1 LRSLAFFIQTQRG
14 RFLRPP
20 LGKVYSELLLLFVV
34 VGVVVF
40 FVAVTSPVSFWLA
53 ATAGI

>member
-1 LRSLAFFIQTQRG
+1 LHSSSEPNQQE
-14 RFLRPP
+14 PN

-34 VGVVVF
+34 VVVF
-40 FVAVTSPVSFWLA
+40 FGAVTSPVSFWLA